1 MAEELYKPLAHPA
14 WSQTCM
20 EGRRPPPPCVLTI
33 AGSDSGGGAGIQAD
47 IKTFMA
53 LGLYGSSVICALT
66 AQNGEGVKGIFPVSP
81 EFVKQQLETVLEG
94 FPVQAL
100 KTGMLFSS
108 EIIRTVAAC
117 LAVHSLAVVV
127 DPVCVSQSGHRLLE
141 EDAVA
146 ALKKYLIPLAQVLT
160 PNRPEAELLSG
171 IKIENEND
179 IKDAGLNLIEMGAG
193 AVLIKGGHFS
203 SYDGM
208 IRDWLILPGHEP
220 EALPH
225 RKINTTNNHGT
236 GCTLAAAITAHL
248 ALGVPLRQAVQRSQL
263 YLHSC
268 LKASYSPGKGCGPV
282 NHAAPLFPQ
291 CEWK

>member
-1 MAEELYKPLAHPA
+1 MPRVYKPLSHPA
-14 WSQTCM
+14 WTQTCL
-20 EGRRPPPPCVLTI
+20 EGHRPPPPCVLTI

-66 AQNGEGVKGIFPVSP
+66 AQNGEGVNGIFPVSP
-81 EFVKQQLETVLEG
+81 EFVEQQLRTVLQG

-108 EIIRTVAAC
+108 EIIKMVATC
-117 LAVHSLAVVV
+117 LAEHSLAVVV

-141 EDAVA
+141 EEAVT
-146 ALKKYLIPLAQVLT
+146 ALKKHLLPLAQVLT

-179 IKDAGLNLIEMGAG
+179 IKDAGMKMIEMGAG
-193 AVLIKGGHFS
+193 AVLIKGGHFN

-208 IRDWLILPGHEP
+208 ITDWLILPGYDPEP
-220 EALPH
+220 LPQ
-225 RKINTTNNHGT
+225 RKINTGNNHGT

-248 ALGVPLRQAVQRSQL
+248 ALGMTLHESVLRAQL
-263 YLHSC
+263 YLHTC
-268 LKASYSPGKGCGPV
+268 LKASYNPGKGHGPV
-282 NHAAPLFPQ
+282 NHAAPLFSQ
-291 CEWK
+291 CEWEK

>member
-1 MAEELYKPLAHPA
+1 
-14 WSQTCM
+14 
-20 EGRRPPPPCVLTI
+20 VLTI

-146 ALKKYLIPLAQVLT
+146 AIKKISCPSC
-160 PNRPEAELLSG
+160 P
-171 IKIENEND
+171 
-179 IKDAGLNLIEMGAG
+179 GAY
-193 AVLIKGGHFS
+193 AK
-203 SYDGM
+203 
-208 IRDWLILPGHEP
+208 
-220 EALPH
+220 
-225 RKINTTNNHGT
+225 
-236 GCTLAAAITAHL
+236 
-248 ALGVPLRQAVQRSQL
+248 QAR
-263 YLHSC
+263 
-268 LKASYSPGKGCGPV
+268 G
-282 NHAAPLFPQ
+282 
-291 CEWK
+291 